1 MVRKPSPVI
10 FRSRGLE
17 EFLKPLKPD
26 DKLRRWIE
34 DMEAVLLDNMF
45 AGQLVKKKQIPS
57 YYVRRYGVNN
67 LFRYRHPE
75 GYRSCYTILNV
86 EGFGVCPIILDILSH
101 EEYDRIFGYRK
112 R

>member
-1 MVRKPSPVI
+1 MKT
-10 FRSRGLE
+10 
-17 EFLKPLKPD
+17 LKPH

-34 DMEAVLLDNMF
+34 DMETVLLENMF
-45 AGQLVKKKQIPS
+45 AGQLVKKRQIPS
-57 YYVRRYGVNN
+57 HYIRRYGVNN

-86 EGFGVCPIILDILSH
+86 EGHGVCPVILDIMSH
-101 EEYDRIFGYRK
+101 EVYEGIFGYRK

>member
-1 MVRKPSPVI
+1 MVRKPSSAV
-10 FRSRGLE
+10 FRSRELE
-17 EFLKPLKPD
+17 EFLKTLKPD

-34 DMEAVLLDNMF
+34 DMEAVLLENMY
-45 AGQLVKKKQIPS
+45 AGQLLKKKQIS
-57 YYVRRYGVNN
+57 AYYVQRYGVNN
-67 LFRYRHPE
+67 LFRFRHPE

-86 EGFGVCPIILDILSH
+86 EGHGVCPFILDILSH

>member
-1 MVRKPSPVI
+1 MVRKPSPAV
-10 FRSRGLE
+10 FWSRDLDG
-17 EFLKPLKPD
+17 FLKTLKPG

-34 DMEAVLLDNMF
+34 DMETVLLENMY
-45 AGQLVKKKQIPS
+45 AGQLVKKRQIPPH
-57 YYVRRYGVNN
+57 YIQRYGVNN
-67 LFRYRHPE
+67 LYRYRHPE

-86 EGFGVCPIILDILSH
+86 EGHGVCPIILDIRSH

>member
-1 MVRKPSPVI
+1 MVRKPSPAV
-10 FRSRGLE
+10 FRSRDLE
-17 EFLKPLKPD
+17 DFLKTLKPD

-34 DMEAVLLDNMF
+34 DMETVLLENMF
-45 AGQLVKKKQIPS
+45 AGQLVKKRQIPS
-57 YYVRRYGVNN
+57 YYVQRYGVNN

-86 EGFGVCPIILDILSH
+86 EGYGVRPIILDIMSH
-101 EEYDRIFGYRK
+101 EEYERIFGYRK